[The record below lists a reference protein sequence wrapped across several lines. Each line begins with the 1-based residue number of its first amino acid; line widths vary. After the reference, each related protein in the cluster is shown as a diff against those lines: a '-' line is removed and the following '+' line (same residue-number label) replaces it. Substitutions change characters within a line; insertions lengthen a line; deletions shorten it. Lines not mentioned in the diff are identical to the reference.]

1 MCISFILFILYFF
14 IYIHTHSTRGTVV
27 SFFCMGKV
35 VLFVEGGDKS
45 GPPLCKARVKLA
57 VADLTELN

>member
-1 MCISFILFILYFF
+1 M
-14 IYIHTHSTRGTVV
+14 GTVI

-45 GPPLCKARVKLA
+45 GPPLRKARVKLA

>member
-1 MCISFILFILYFF
+1 M
-14 IYIHTHSTRGTVV
+14 GTVI

-35 VLFVEGGDKS
+35 VLFVEGGNKS

-57 VADLTELN
+57 VANLTELN